1 MLCLPRPLLEEEN
14 SEEGVDKVKPGGG
27 GGVALTLRF
36 PSASYFLGLPL
47 FFFPNKSKLPGVVVA
62 TANVVVV
69 GAGTAGTTIV
79 VGGTIVVG
87 VGVGV
92 VPSVVLT
99 TFMFMLTFMF
109 IG

>member
-47 FFFPNKSKLPGVVVA
+47 FFFPTKSKLPG
-62 TANVVVV
+62 VVVV
-69 GAGTAGTTIV
+69 GAGTAGTIV
-79 VGGTIVVG
+79 VGAGVGAGVG
-87 VGVGV
+87 VGTAGV
-92 VPSVVLT
+92 VPSVFP